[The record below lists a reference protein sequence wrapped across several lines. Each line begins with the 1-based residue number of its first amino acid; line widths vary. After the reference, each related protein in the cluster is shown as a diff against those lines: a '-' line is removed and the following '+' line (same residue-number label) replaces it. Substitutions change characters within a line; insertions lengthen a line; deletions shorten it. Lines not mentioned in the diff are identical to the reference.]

1 MARRDDVAVVWS
13 DDAIPGIGV
22 VPASRVTVLV
32 ADDHPLFREGIARA
46 VRERPDLELVA
57 EVGAGRSALARIR
70 ELRPDVAVVDLRL
83 PELDGVAIANA
94 VARDRLPT
102 RVLVLSAFT
111 EPRLIYEAMARGAA
125 GYFSKDADRDAV
137 LDAIAAVARGESR
150 VEPGLQGSLF
160 DELRVQARDDER
172 PVLTPRELEI
182 LRMIADGLTAPEI
195 GRRLYLA
202 TPTVKS
208 HQARIYEKLGVSDR
222 AAAVAEA
229 MRRGLL
235 E

>member
-1 MARRDDVAVVWS
+1 MTQQ
-13 DDAIPGIGV
+13 
-22 VPASRVTVLV
+22 RVTVLV

-46 VRERPDLELVA
+46 IRERPDLELVA
-57 EVGAGRSALARIR
+57 EVGAGRAALDGIR
-70 ELRPDVAVVDLRL
+70 ELSPAVAVIDVRL
-83 PELDGVAIANA
+83 PEVDGIAIANA
-94 VARDRLPT
+94 VARDALPT

-111 EPRLIYEAMARGAA
+111 EPRLVYEAMAAGAA
-125 GYFSKDADRDAV
+125 GYYSKDADREAV

-150 VEPGLQGSLF
+150 VEPVLQSGLF
-160 DELRVQARDDER
+160 DQVRGRAHESER
-172 PVLTPRELEI
+172 PLLTAREHEVVRL
-182 LRMIADGLTAPEI
+182 MADGLSAPAI
-195 GRRLYLA
+195 GSQLFLA
-202 TPTVKS
+202 TATVKS